1 MRPRATET
9 AINTETSYSNLL
21 QLMAELETWIDNGD
35 PAGLI
40 DRFLSAI
47 VADTGSVGA
56 ALVLNDPKSGTFIE
70 VFDLYSTGTVTRS
83 TPGQSKVLEFWDA
96 ITSSAYG
103 CHPRLTTWD
112 DPFDRSPEVTRSAA
126 YIPLLALGQLQGV
139 LCLFGVLIDPSQ
151 ADESTKFLID
161 LGSQA
166 AAALYAAQSQE
177 ALANDAL
184 QLQAIRS
191 RIADQQASLDIAE
204 EVGRTGSFRWRTT
217 QKQDTWSNN
226 LYNLLG
232 FDQEHHTPSF
242 ELFLSRVHPDDREK
256 WIASVFPAVAEQ
268 RDWQV
273 EYRILLPD
281 STVRHLVSIGRY
293 DNDAEYFGAA
303 IDITELRAAEDSL
316 QTTQAELSRVSRIT
330 TMGELAA
337 SIAHE
342 VNQPLTATAAN
353 VAAGLRWLDREPP
366 NIPRLRDSLLNI
378 SRDARRAG
386 EIIHGLNRLAQE
398 SVPTFDSLRI
408 DDLIRDTLII
418 ARPQIERHG
427 VWLEVDLAS
436 DVQYV
441 VGQWAQLQQVLL
453 NLIANALEAM
463 DGIVD
468 RRKTLRIESDYT
480 ANEYI
485 EVSVSDTG
493 CGLDERSSER
503 LFEAFYTTKPFGM
516 GMGLSVCRT
525 ILESHQ
531 GKLSASRQMPF
542 GSIFRFQL
550 PLAA

>member
-1 MRPRATET
+1 L
-9 AINTETSYSNLL
+9 ETSYDNLL
-21 QLMAELETWIDNGD
+21 RLIAELETWIDNGD
-35 PAGLI
+35 PSGLI

-47 VADTGSVGA
+47 VADMGCARA
-56 ALVLNDPKSGTFIE
+56 AVVLNDPKTETFIE
-70 VFDLYSTGTVTRS
+70 IFDLYATGKVTRS
-83 TPGQSKVLEFWDA
+83 PPEQSKVLEFWEA
-96 ITSSAYG
+96 ITSTAYG
-103 CHPRLTTWD
+103 CLPRLTMWD
-112 DPFDRSPEVTRSAA
+112 DPFERSPEVTRSAA
-126 YIPLLALGQLQGV
+126 YIPLLARV
-139 LCLFGVLIDPSQ
+139 LCLFGVMIDPSQ

-166 AAALYAAQSQE
+166 AAALYAARSQE

-232 FDQEHHTPSF
+232 FDQEHDTPSF

-281 STVRHLVSIGRY
+281 FTVRHLVSIGRY
-293 DNDAEYFGAA
+293 DNSAEYFGAA
-303 IDITELRAAEDSL
+303 IDVTELRAAEDSL

-378 SRDARRAG
+378 IRDARRAG

-398 SVPTFDSLRI
+398 TVPTFDRLRI
-408 DDLIRDTLII
+408 DDLIRDTLVI

-436 DVQYV
+436 GGQYV

-453 NLIANALEAM
+453 NLFANALETM

-468 RRKTLRIESDYT
+468 RRRTLRIKSDCT
-480 ANEYI
+480 ANQYI

-516 GMGLSVCRT
+516 GMGLSICRT
-525 ILESHQ
+525 IIESHQ
-531 GKLSASRQMPF
+531 GKLSASRQMPY
-542 GSIFRFQL
+542 GSIFRFQI
-550 PLAA
+550 PLAG